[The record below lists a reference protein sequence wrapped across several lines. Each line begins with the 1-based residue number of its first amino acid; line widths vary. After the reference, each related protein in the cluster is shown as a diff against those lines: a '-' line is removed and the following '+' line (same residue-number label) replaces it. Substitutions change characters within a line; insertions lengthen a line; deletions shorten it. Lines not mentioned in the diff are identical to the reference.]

1 MESFP
6 NNNSE
11 ELQPEELKDAPQPLE
26 VSPEASPM
34 PPIEASAIPMDV
46 VPIESGNHSVVRAE
60 QPRLSVAQQ
69 FLVDYSNEHLRHSKE
84 TQATLNKEEYG
95 DLAESMAYLDRI
107 PRNVANEVRRLIQ
120 NIDRYYANFEGEYAL
135 GEIFTTASEGMIEIW
150 LAQCA
155 AHYESLQNDRARN
168 WFLDR
173 VAGLRTL
180 VNKEYFDKYSE
191 HFFADLLPGG
201 FANYIAQQ
209 RAQRKNDEEAMSA
222 DRESKKPWWKKLFG

>member
-6 NNNSE
+6 NNHSE
-11 ELQPEELKDAPQPLE
+11 GPQPEELKVEPEQVP
-26 VSPEASPM
+26 PEASPM

-46 VPIESGNHSVVRAE
+46 VPVESGNHSVARAE

-69 FLVDYSNEHLRHSKE
+69 FLVDYSNEHLRRSKE
-84 TQATLNKEEYG
+84 TQASLNKEEYG

-155 AHYESLQNDRARN
+155 AHYESLQTDQTRN

-173 VAGLRTL
+173 VAGLRSL

-209 RAQRKNDEEAMSA
+209 RAQRKIDEEAMSA
-222 DRESKKPWWKKLFG
+222 DGESKKPWWKRLFG